1 MIKYVLIAIALVGG
15 VAAPGLVKADD
26 DFPPP
31 PPPRMAEM
39 FDFAPGEG
47 LFFAQAT
54 GEERRMQRGRGWRR
68 HEAMM
73 RQRKHLE
80 QLRILKMLEL
90 LNLSEEQEVPFLTA
104 FNSMRQKQRELD
116 WQTQAVL
123 DSLSAEVNSGS
134 VSEARLNG
142 MIDRAKVLE
151 REKFDRV
158 MAFMDEARTM
168 LSPEQ
173 MAKLLIFH
181 KRFEAEL
188 LEQVGRFR
196 RGMGGGPGAPGGPP
210 EDEG

>member
-1 MIKYVLIAIALVGG
+1 
-15 VAAPGLVKADD
+15 
-26 DFPPP
+26 
-31 PPPRMAEM
+31 MAEM
-39 FDFAPGEG
+39 FDFTPGEE

-54 GEERRMQRGRGWRR
+54 GEERMMQHGRGWLN
-68 HEAMM
+68 HDDMM

-90 LNLSEEQEVPFLTA
+90 LDLSEDQEVPFLTA
-104 FNSMRQKQRELD
+104 FNSMRQEQHDLEE
-116 WQTQAVL
+116 QTNLVL
-123 DSLSAEVNSGS
+123 DTLAAEMQSGS

-142 MIDRAKVLE
+142 LIDRAKSLE
-151 REKFDRV
+151 QEKFSRL
-158 MAFMDEARTM
+158 MAFMDEAGTM
-168 LSPEQ
+168 LTPEQ

-210 EDEG
+210 EGDG